1 MGWNYRRWILEELAA
16 AITPDWDDQEA
27 RFPSSLSSSTMPDHV
42 RKTQLE
48 LAENELRYTLRKI
61 ESNFS
66 NFSAWHQ
73 RSKLLPCIWDAKR
86 LDQKQ
91 RMMERNK
98 GACTDCLTVEFEL
111 LQQAM
116 YTDPSDQSIWIYH
129 RWLVS
134 LSMSTRRLTKD
145 ADRHTLEQQI
155 QWIEELAEL
164 EPDSKC
170 TFCYT
175 KMTRVHAIAGS
186 LQTARI
192 DRVCRPIGCSCQG
205 DPC

>member
-91 RMMERNK
+91 RMMER
-98 GACTDCLTVEFEL
+98 D
-111 LQQAM
+111 
-116 YTDPSDQSIWIYH
+116 
-129 RWLVS
+129 
-134 LSMSTRRLTKD
+134 KD
-145 ADRHTLEQQI
+145 ADRQTLEQQI

-164 EPDSKC
+164 EPDSKLC
-170 TFCYT
+170 ADQLDAAAKATLD
-175 KMTRVHAIAGS
+175 KQIKNLLERLSH
-186 LQTARI
+186 I
-192 DRVCRPIGCSCQG
+192 DPLRQRRYEDLLKP
-205 DPC
+205 DHTY